1 MHYTLIYNPK
11 AGKGK
16 ILKDIKKIET
26 YFQKASLSF
35 SMHETK
41 SKDDAKAYL
50 ETLTP
55 PFRILIAGGD
65 GTISTILNTLMTL
78 DPRPAF
84 AVLPYGSAND
94 ISHIFG
100 FSKNIIKTLKYIT
113 LSQPIK
119 IDVNKMNERYFLYT
133 AAAGLFT
140 RISYDIDRHDLN
152 QYGQL
157 AYYIEGIKDLSQNYN
172 FNMTI
177 KTDSKTIQDHFVLI
191 LGLAA
196 NRVGGIPLFF
206 MRPNKLNDGMFE
218 LHLFEQRN
226 MLSKFNVLGFFIRM
240 GRPIKTDRILK
251 SSYYQIK
258 ANKDVK
264 WNADGELV
272 TSGNITIEVIPEA
285 IEVFVSKSAKKKF
298 F

>member
-11 AGKGK
+11 AGKGR
-16 ILKDIKKIET
+16 ILKDLKKIES
-26 YFQKASLSF
+26 FFNKESLSF

-41 SKDDAKAYL
+41 AKDDAKTFL
-50 ETLTP
+50 ESLKP
-55 PFRILIAGGD
+55 PFIVLIAGGD
-65 GTISTILNTLMTL
+65 GTISTILNTLMNL
-78 DPRPAF
+78 EPKPAF

-100 FSKNIIKTLKYIT
+100 FSKKIINTLKYIT
-113 LSQPIK
+113 QSTPVK

-140 RISYDIDRHDLN
+140 RISYDINRDDLN

-157 AYYIEGIKDLSQNYN
+157 AYYIEGLKDLSQNYN

-177 KTDSKTIQDHFVLI
+177 KTDTKTIQDHFVLI

-196 NRVGGIPLFF
+196 NRVGGIPLFL
-206 MRPNKLNDGMFE
+206 MRPNKLNDGQFE

-226 MLSKFNVLGFFIRM
+226 MLSKFNVLGFFLRM
-240 GRPIKTDRILK
+240 GRPLKTDRILK
-251 SSYYQIK
+251 SNNFTIK
-258 ANKDVK
+258 ASKDVK

-272 TSGNITIEVIPEA
+272 TSGNITIEVIPKA
-285 IEVFVSKSAKKKF
+285 IEVFVSKKSKKKF